1 MIKTSLS
8 TTASTKS
15 MLVGPAIV
23 LLAATGFSAKAIL
36 VKLAYV
42 YEVNAVTLLALRM
55 VLSLPFFLAMAWW
68 AAKRERSSPL
78 TRHEWLLV
86 CAMGLAGY
94 YLASLLDFLGLQ
106 YISASLERLILFLY
120 PTVVVLISAA
130 FFNRRITKRD
140 VFALSLSYAGIV
152 LVFWHDLKVSNQDDG
167 VMLGSLLVLGSAISY
182 AIYMVGSGALVNKL
196 GSIRYTAYASIV
208 SCFAVMLQF
217 VGTHALKELIQ
228 PVPVYCYALGMAV
241 FSTVLPVW
249 LMSEGIRQIGSSKAS
264 MIGTIGPILTIAMG
278 YAFLNEPIT
287 LPQIAGALLVL
298 AGVAVISLRK

>member
-8 TTASTKS
+8 ATASAKS
-15 MLVGPAIV
+15 TLVGPAIV

-130 FFNRRITKRD
+130 FFNRRITRRD

-182 AIYMVGSGALVNKL
+182 AVYMVGSGALVNKL

-208 SCFAVMLQF
+208 SCTAVMLQF
-217 VGTHALKELIQ
+217 VGTHALNELIQ
-228 PVPVYCYALGMAV
+228 PAPVYGYALGMAV

-249 LMSEGIRQIGSSKAS
+249 LMSEGIRRIGSSKAS